1 MVQSTVESFL
11 CIKKILAHER
21 GSSFLNFLFLPFR
34 NDSLLL
40 QPTPLLNTFDYI
52 VACTII
58 NTENGY
64 LEAFVV
70 GLQTV
75 NPKGMKL

>member
-1 MVQSTVESFL
+1 
-11 CIKKILAHER
+11 
-21 GSSFLNFLFLPFR
+21 
-34 NDSLLL
+34 L

-64 LEAFVV
+64 LEALVV